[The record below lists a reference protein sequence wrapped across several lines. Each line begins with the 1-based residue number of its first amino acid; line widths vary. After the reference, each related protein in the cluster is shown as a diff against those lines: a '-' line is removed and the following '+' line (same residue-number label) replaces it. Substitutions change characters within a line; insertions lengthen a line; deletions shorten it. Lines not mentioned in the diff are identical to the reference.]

1 MNTHDSGLAHGTSGS
16 PQTTIDNSA
25 LEQKVNE
32 LKVTPKYVPTKKH
45 DVGGFGSPN
54 PVKTQKEGQ
63 KLLDTG
69 YKDGK
74 QIYNITDNG
83 DIVKF

>member
-54 PVKTQKEGQ
+54 PVKIQKEGQ

-69 YKDGK
+69 YKLSL
-74 QIYNITDNG
+74 IHI
-83 DIVKF
+83 

>member
-45 DVGGFGSPN
+45 EQLDERMAIICKKK
-54 PVKTQKEGQ
+54 VKNFLTQDTKMEN
-63 KLLDTG
+63 KYIILL
-69 YKDGK
+69 
-74 QIYNITDNG
+74 IMVIL
-83 DIVKF
+83 

>member
-54 PVKTQKEGQ
+54 PVKTQKKVKNFLTQDTKMEN
-63 KLLDTG
+63 KYIILL
-69 YKDGK
+69 
-74 QIYNITDNG
+74 IMVIL
-83 DIVKF
+83 

>member
-32 LKVTPKYVPTKKH
+32 LRS
-45 DVGGFGSPN
+45 F
-54 PVKTQKEGQ
+54 
-63 KLLDTG
+63 
-69 YKDGK
+69 
-74 QIYNITDNG
+74 
-83 DIVKF
+83 

>member
-32 LKVTPKYVPTKKH
+32 LKVTPKYVPTKKMM
-45 DVGGFGSPN
+45 
-54 PVKTQKEGQ
+54 
-63 KLLDTG
+63 
-69 YKDGK
+69 
-74 QIYNITDNG
+74 
-83 DIVKF
+83 